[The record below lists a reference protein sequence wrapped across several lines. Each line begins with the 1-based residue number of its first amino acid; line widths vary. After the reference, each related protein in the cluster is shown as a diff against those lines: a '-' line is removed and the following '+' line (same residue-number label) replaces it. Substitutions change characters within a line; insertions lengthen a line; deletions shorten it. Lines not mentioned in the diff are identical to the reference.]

1 MSLFTPSASLLA
13 VGQCAVGLLRAKQP
27 VNATEIAEFDAGD
40 STSLQG
46 ALRSVLEKGGTAALD
61 VVLSDDIIK
70 LFVVDPP
77 AGLTRFSDLE
87 AVATVRF
94 EELFGLEAAE
104 WRISA
109 DWHAQRR
116 FMASAAPRW
125 LLAALDDRSRKV
137 VCIEP
142 AFVRSCNALAREP
155 FEWLV
160 CRYPDYLTAASFD
173 GATCQLVRSGVLE
186 ANQPWAPWLQREA
199 LLANRPLRRV
209 AVMASN
215 GVDHTAKGVADVR
228 TIEPPRHMQLLAT
241 LRLSA
246 SVTA

>member
-1 MSLFTPSASLLA
+1 MSLFTPSAPLLA

-61 VVLSDDIIK
+61 VVLSDDVVK

-155 FEWLV
+155 FAVACLPV
-160 CRYPDYLTAASFD
+160 SGLPD
-173 GATCQLVRSGVLE
+173 SGE
-186 ANQPWAPWLQREA
+186 
-199 LLANRPLRRV
+199 LRRCHMPASAIRCAGTRS
-209 AVMASN
+209 AVGAMAP
-215 GVDHTAKGVADVR
+215 A
-228 TIEPPRHMQLLAT
+228 
-241 LRLSA
+241 
-246 SVTA
+246 